1 MTGDVR
7 PHMDRYLYHSV
18 NSHTRTGKGPFVPW
32 GTGSSTGFA
41 FFTPRAIN
49 AGNKLKKL
57 MKNLM
62 KNGMKEDKARK
73 MAANMLRGNATT
85 KKKNSNVFHRENP
98 LAAVRSRTGS
108 TASSTA
114 SDPHNLSSIVGI
126 NEPPR
131 SGVPYSELNSKGRAA
146 LKESLKLTFG
156 RRFPSGN
163 TKTRSKSQRVAEAIA
178 EGRSR
183 TAARNANQSRRAA
196 SKAREANEASK
207 RLNAF
212 SRGLSNRG
220 ASSTLSK
227 AQLALLSY
235 KKK

>member
-1 MTGDVR
+1 MG
-7 PHMDRYLYHSV
+7 
-18 NSHTRTGKGPFVPW
+18 
-32 GTGSSTGFA
+32 A
-41 FFTPRAIN
+41 FFPMFFSTRRAKN
-49 AGNKLKKL
+49 AAKKMKNL

-62 KNGMKEDKARK
+62 KSGMKEDKARK

-85 KKKNSNVFHRENP
+85 KKNNSNVFHRENP
-98 LAAVRSRTGS
+98 LTAVRSRTGS

-114 SDPHNLSSIVGI
+114 SDPHNLFTGV
-126 NEPPR
+126 NEHSR

-183 TAARNANQSRRAA
+183 TAAREANRSRRAA
-196 SKAREANEASK
+196 SKAREVSEASK

-212 SRGLSNRG
+212 SRGLSNHG
-220 ASSTLSK
+220 ASATLSK

-235 KKK
+235 RKK